1 MNLFENLSDL
11 YANNLAVISETN
23 ENLSYARLDEISYY
37 LKEQLPQRSLIFSLN
52 KNSLGSFCGYFS
64 FLKNKVVPL
73 MLEAKID
80 FELLENLISSY
91 NPAYLWL
98 PNEDTY
104 KFPKGQV
111 ICSVFD
117 YSLLK
122 LECQN
127 IFKLNEDLAL
137 LLATSGSTGSP
148 KLVMLTYKNIK
159 SNASSIIEY
168 LSIDNKERPITTLP
182 MSYSFGLSIINSHL
196 YSGATILLTN
206 RSLFEREFWTL
217 LKKHKATSLS
227 GVPYTFEIL
236 KKLRFFRM
244 ELPSLVTLTQAGGK
258 MNNELNKAFA
268 EFCHNNNKRLFV
280 MYGQTEAT
288 ARMSYLPHEQSLTK
302 LGSMGIAIPGG
313 KFSLVDES
321 GQTITESNVVGEL
334 VYEGPN
340 VSLGYAECG
349 NDLSKLDENKG
360 VLITGDMAKRD
371 DEGFYYIV
379 GRKKRFVKIF
389 GNRINLDEIER
400 LLKNIVL
407 DCACVGNDDQMYIY
421 INDES
426 RSEEV
431 RNFISTKT
439 GIHNSAFSIR
449 IIDKI
454 PKNSSGKTIY
464 SGLIMQ

>member
-11 YANNLAVISETN
+11 YANNMAVISETN
-23 ENLSYARLDEISYY
+23 ESLSYAKLDEVSNY
-37 LKEQLPQRSLIFSLN
+37 LKDKLPQRTLIFCLN

-80 FELLENLISSY
+80 SELLENLISLY
-91 NPAYLWL
+91 KPAYLWL
-98 PNEDTY
+98 PNEDTS
-104 KFPKGQV
+104 KFPKGEV
-111 ICSVFD
+111 VCSVFD

-122 LECQN
+122 LESQN
-127 IFKLNEDLAL
+127 TFKLNEDLAL

-148 KLVMLTYKNIK
+148 KLVMLTYENIK
-159 SNASSIIEY
+159 SNAFSIIEY

-196 YSGATILLTN
+196 YSGATILLIN
-206 RSLFEREFWTL
+206 RSLFEKDFWAF
-217 LKKHKATSLS
+217 LKVQKATSLS
-227 GVPYTFEIL
+227 GVPYTFEML
-236 KKLRFFRM
+236 KKLRFTKM
-244 ELPSLVTLTQAGGK
+244 DLPYLNTLTQAGGK
-258 MNNELNKAFA
+258 MNIDLNKEFA
-268 EFCHNNNKRLFV
+268 EFCHSNDKRLFV

-288 ARMSYLPHEQSLTK
+288 ARMSYLPHEKSLSK

-313 KFSLVDES
+313 QFSLINEN
-321 GQTITESNVVGEL
+321 GQTITESNVAGEL
-334 VYEGPN
+334 VYKGRN

-349 NDLSKLDENKG
+349 EELLKSDENKG

-371 DEGFYYIV
+371 DDSFYYIV

-389 GNRINLDEIER
+389 GNRINLDETER
-400 LLKNIVL
+400 LLKNIVP
-407 DCACVGNDDQMYIY
+407 DCACVGNDDQMFIY
-421 INDES
+421 INEES

-431 RNFISTKT
+431 RKFISTKT
-439 GIHNSAFSIR
+439 GVHHSAFSIR

-464 SGLIMQ
+464 SGLILQ

>member
-1 MNLFENLSDL
+1 MNLFENLTNL
-11 YANNLAVISETN
+11 YTNNLAVISDNN
-23 ENLSYARLDEISYY
+23 ESISYAKLDEISNY
-37 LKEQLPQRSLIFSLN
+37 LKDKLPKRSLIFSLN

-80 FELLENLISSY
+80 FELLEKLISSY
-91 NPAYLWL
+91 KPDYLWL
-98 PNEDTY
+98 PSEDISR
-104 KFPKGQV
+104 FPGGEI

-122 LECQN
+122 LESQSLY
-127 IFKLNEDLAL
+127 KLNEDLAL

-148 KLVMLTYKNIK
+148 KLVMLTYENIK
-159 SNASSIIEY
+159 SNALSIIEY
-168 LSIDNKERPITTLP
+168 LSIDNVERPITTLP

-196 YSGATILLTN
+196 YSGATILLTS

-227 GVPYTFEIL
+227 GVPYTFEML
-236 KKLRFFRM
+236 KKLRFFKM
-244 ELPSLVTLTQAGGK
+244 ELPFLITLTQAGGK
-258 MNNELNKAFA
+258 MNNELNKEFA

-288 ARMSYLPHEQSLTK
+288 ARMSYLPYEQSLSK

-313 KFSLVDES
+313 QFSIINES
-321 GQTITESNVVGEL
+321 GQIITDSNVVGEL
-334 VYEGPN
+334 VYEGRN

-349 NDLSKLDENKG
+349 KELSKLDENKG

-371 DEGFYYIV
+371 DDGFYYIV

-389 GNRINLDEIER
+389 GNRINLDETER
-400 LLKNIVL
+400 LLKNIVS

-421 INDES
+421 INDKS
-426 RSEEV
+426 RSDEV
-431 RNFISTKT
+431 RNFISVKT
-439 GIHNSAFSIR
+439 GIHHSAFSIR
-449 IIDKI
+449 IIEKI

-464 SGLIMQ
+464 SGLILQ